1 MRQLAPGYLDW
12 DASRVSGGDIQPD
25 FLDLIWE
32 RQDGVWVLVYE
43 KFVNDRGDI
52 AAAKEAAVPQHSPNH
67 VRLTYSQ
74 ARVYTW
80 DGYEGSSEEP
90 PSDQELIYIQAAPH
104 GWNSARI
111 IFYVQNGRWYENEK
125 IDGKNAATYY
135 PDLIT
140 FLEQN
145 RAFCG
150 GPNVDC
156 YIAPISCVEQ
166 ATKWKW
172 SACDKSQKVL
182 DLNKIN
188 RCVIGGDPDACN
200 DRDLVT
206 AEHAAFQAA
215 YHLIDLVPLLSAK
228 SNEYAGHNGPVAGLW
243 TWFALFNSLP
253 EAAAHFGPGRPGSSC
268 EHETVEF
275 TPSCLIQSSDGSAR
289 IYNGCN
295 DCGCVDYVN
304 SLKTDGGWDPKKQ
317 PKPWIC
323 LLFQPGCNYTRTSVR
338 PPPLPVPPAVEPE
351 TLALALA
358 RIHCNPK
365 RHP

>member
-32 RQDGVWVLVYE
+32 RQDGVWDLVYDT
-43 KFVNDRGDI
+43 FVNDRGDT

-156 YIAPISCVEQ
+156 YIAPISCVER

-215 YHLIDLVPLLSAK
+215 YHLIDLVPQP
-228 SNEYAGHNGPVAGLW
+228 PVA
-243 TWFALFNSLP
+243 S
-253 EAAAHFGPGRPGSSC
+253 
-268 EHETVEF
+268 
-275 TPSCLIQSSDGSAR
+275 
-289 IYNGCN
+289 
-295 DCGCVDYVN
+295 
-304 SLKTDGGWDPKKQ
+304 
-317 PKPWIC
+317 
-323 LLFQPGCNYTRTSVR
+323 
-338 PPPLPVPPAVEPE
+338 
-351 TLALALA
+351 
-358 RIHCNPK
+358 
-365 RHP
+365 